1 VLSGVERC
9 VGTWSAVGDSRG
21 YGFGRCTLFGSGSQS
36 VGGAGQCS
44 VHVQSARVHHTSAVL
59 SGVERCV
66 GTWSAVGNSRGY
78 GFGRCTLFGSGRQ
91 SVGGAG
97 HCSVHVQSARVH
109 HTSAVLSGLGG
120 GTVQEAE
127 VLQRFVPR

>member
-1 VLSGVERC
+1 MVSDAARCSGRAGSRWAGPDKCSVHVQSAGVHHTSAGQSGVERS

-44 VHVQSARVHHTSAVL
+44 VHVQSA
-59 SGVERCV
+59 G
-66 GTWSAVGNSRGY
+66 
-78 GFGRCTLFGSGRQ
+78 
-91 SVGGAG
+91 
-97 HCSVHVQSARVH
+97 VH

-127 VLQRFVPR
+127 LLQRFVPR